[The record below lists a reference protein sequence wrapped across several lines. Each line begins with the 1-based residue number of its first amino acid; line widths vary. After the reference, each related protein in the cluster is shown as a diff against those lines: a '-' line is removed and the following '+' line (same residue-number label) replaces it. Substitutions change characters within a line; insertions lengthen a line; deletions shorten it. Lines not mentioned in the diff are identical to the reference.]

1 MKKKLIRKVRE
12 EGYSIENNGTHK
24 QIQKVLNACYPEDEE
39 LPSMMYVFFYTSDT
53 SSTLWDCRRVT
64 DKPKDPSKVIK
75 CTDFF
80 KKKKSNKKLKKRV
93 QRLEAKY
100 LQLKNIMLS
109 KQDSS
114 KTEHTDHLSE
124 EQTEAGGKTFGTE
137 PTVLVEG
144 EVYRDVYK
152 TGRIVKDNGYEVY
165 SLCDVLTID
174 GKIFNQDTT
183 GNTWTDGVT
192 KLTPEEEEAY
202 LIEVAGHRGLKV
214 GERFV
219 SVTGKLYSEIE
230 AFESHNGCL
239 YRTNGGGCLYF
250 KPDKKWATPEPVQ
263 ENKVK
268 WTTYLDSKG
277 YTIYSSNGKIDE
289 SVCDYKITKYAN
301 EETPIIDKL

>member
-1 MKKKLIRKVRE
+1 MKKKKLIKLIDSRITKA
-12 EGYSIENNGTHK
+12 SK
-24 QIQKVLNACYPEDEE
+24 KVLKELMKEE
-39 LPSMMYVFFYTSDT
+39 HFT
-53 SSTLWDCRRVT
+53 
-64 DKPKDPSKVIK
+64 
-75 CTDFF
+75 
-80 KKKKSNKKLKKRV
+80 
-93 QRLEAKY
+93 
-100 LQLKNIMLS
+100 
-109 KQDSS
+109 
-114 KTEHTDHLSE
+114 E
-124 EQTEAGGKTFGTE
+124 EQTEAVVKTVETE

-144 EVYRDVYK
+144 EVYRDGYK
-152 TGRIVKDNGYEVY
+152 TARLGNEHNDSYALHDAIDMDGVYYEGLQEKVWCKD
-165 SLCDVLTID
+165 
-174 GKIFNQDTT
+174 
-183 GNTWTDGVT
+183 VT

-301 EETPIIDKL
+301 EETPVIEKL